1 MTLLG
6 TVLFHI
12 RFWYEN
18 RDVFTRD
25 QLQEIK
31 KVTLGRVICDNTD
44 IKRVQRD
51 VFLLSRDYRRCDN
64 EIRSV
69 NLERWRTSKH
79 MVVLDCFK
87 TESTNSNHL
96 CVCLCVC
103 KFLSLLRDRVQS
115 LYAHMHS
122 PIWILKCVCHSWPYA
137 WKDPCI
143 PVSNHLTCMLCNLP
157 AIFPFILDCNSLR
170 QYAYKCRHDPW

>member
-1 MTLLG
+1 MTLLS
-6 TVLFHI
+6 TVLFHT

-69 NLERWRTSKH
+69 NLERWRTSKY

-96 CVCLCVC
+96 
-103 KFLSLLRDRVQS
+103 
-115 LYAHMHS
+115 
-122 PIWILKCVCHSWPYA
+122 
-137 WKDPCI
+137 
-143 PVSNHLTCMLCNLP
+143 
-157 AIFPFILDCNSLR
+157 
-170 QYAYKCRHDPW
+170 